1 MFEKLEFLIKVDIL
15 EIGKTLEQL
24 FILVYML
31 IF

>member
-1 MFEKLEFLIKVDIL
+1 MYEKLEFLIKVDIL

>member
-31 IF
+31 IY